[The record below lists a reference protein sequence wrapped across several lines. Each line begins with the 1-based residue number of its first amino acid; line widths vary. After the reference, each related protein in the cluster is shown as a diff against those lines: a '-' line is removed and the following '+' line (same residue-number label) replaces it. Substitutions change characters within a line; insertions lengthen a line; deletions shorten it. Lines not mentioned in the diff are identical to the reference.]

1 MHFSRVSFISFLTLV
16 LNPSSQACLLTSSLV
31 TLATALPSP
40 ATGVLRYSYQPFK
53 HPPFKCSKG
62 RSTRKSRLKIP
73 QTGLGVSIQGERD
86 ENFDFHL
93 NRIFQEWSWLQCK
106 GRPGAWGVPGQPQHD
121 RHPQVQDP
129 PGHLP
134 CQPWVASPGWM
145 LGWGTA
151 TSSLSRLPK
160 TSH

>member
-1 MHFSRVSFISFLTLV
+1 MRTKSKWWDGRTAICQCLSSLSSEWSKGVFSRIKQPYTSRKSIMHFSRVSFISFLTLV

-40 ATGVLRYSYQPFK
+40 ATGVLRYSYQPSK

-86 ENFDFHL
+86 ENFDF
-93 NRIFQEWSWLQCK
+93 
-106 GRPGAWGVPGQPQHD
+106 
-121 RHPQVQDP
+121 
-129 PGHLP
+129 
-134 CQPWVASPGWM
+134 SPE
-145 LGWGTA
+145 
-151 TSSLSRLPK
+151 
-160 TSH
+160 

>member
-1 MHFSRVSFISFLTLV
+1 MVGWQDSDLPVPFQPLIGVVIGSVFKNKTALHQPKKHHALLQSKFHIFLTPL
-16 LNPSSQACLLTSSLV
+16 LNLSSQACLLTSSLV

-53 HPPFKCSKG
+53 QTPFKCSKG

-93 NRIFQEWSWLQCK
+93 NRTFQEWSWLQCK
-106 GRPGAWGVPGQPQHD
+106 GRPGA
-121 RHPQVQDP
+121 
-129 PGHLP
+129 
-134 CQPWVASPGWM
+134 
-145 LGWGTA
+145 
-151 TSSLSRLPK
+151 
-160 TSH
+160 